1 MYLRNLDDKQKKG
14 RQWVSLFID
23 IKTVV
28 CTDSFEIEYTPEDL
42 FSQRFYIKDKFIIHN
57 IFRIESNDSVM
68 CGFYC
73 IAFIVYLFAGKLCW
87 IIPLIFSS
95 RIQVEWQHNI

>member
-42 FSQRFYIKDKFIIHN
+42 FSQRF
-57 IFRIESNDSVM
+57 
-68 CGFYC
+68 
-73 IAFIVYLFAGKLCW
+73 
-87 IIPLIFSS
+87 
-95 RIQVEWQHNI
+95 